1 MTMNRSHRIVV
12 FLGPS
17 LPADEASAILDAE
30 YRPPA
35 SQGDVYRVLA
45 AGVDTIVLID
55 GVFHNTPSVWQRELL
70 DALEDGIT
78 VVGGASMGA
87 IRAAEL
93 ESFGMQ
99 GSGTVFRWYRDG
111 VIDGDD
117 EVALRHS
124 DADHGF
130 RALSEPLVNI
140 RATLAA
146 AVSEGCLRAE
156 AAAAL
161 AEQAKATYYPDR
173 CYQQLL
179 AGPLARGWPIAV
191 RSGLT
196 CFLRHRAIDLKRA
209 DAIETLRRAAEM
221 SAAGG
226 SSAPRGNSTSTSAK
240 SSWAASR
247 PLSACFGAGREVSGP
262 EILRR
267 VRTDQDLTAGL
278 RRNAIVRCYVSE
290 LARWRQVRIPED
302 RIRSACRQLT
312 LPDEAWLA
320 ANGLTPAAYFR
331 LLEKRARDCWLTS
344 HLADTASS
352 GNAETPMGANQCVT
366 GRERALLLAWAR
378 AAGVVYQPR
387 TAPDHGPEG
396 ARNGFPGEA
405 AADSEQ
411 DPDEALLR
419 WLLQVGPGHFGL
431 FWHEDL
437 AILEE
442 LQITGAAARLAD
454 AVLRATQACRKQVS
468 CEH

>member
-1 MTMNRSHRIVV
+1 MTTSRNLRIVV

-17 LPADEASAILDAE
+17 LPADEASALLDAE

-35 SQGDVYRVLA
+35 RQGDVYRVLA

-111 VIDGDD
+111 MIDGDD

-146 AVSEGCLRAE
+146 AVSQGCLRAE

-161 AEQAKATYYPDR
+161 VEQAKTTYYPDR

-191 RSGLT
+191 RSGLIR
-196 CFLRHRAIDLKRA
+196 FLRHRAIDLKRA
-209 DAIETLRRAAEM
+209 DAIETLRRVAEM
-221 SAAGG
+221 SAPGG
-226 SSAPRGNSTSTSAK
+226 SPPPRGNGTPASAG
-240 SSWAASR
+240 SLWAASR
-247 PLSACFGAGREVSGP
+247 PLSACFGTGREVSGA

-267 VRTDQDLTAGL
+267 ARTDHDLTAGL
-278 RRNAIVRCYVSE
+278 RRDAMVRCYVSE
-290 LARWRQVRIPED
+290 LARWRQVRVPED
-302 RIRSACRQLT
+302 GIRSARRQRT

-331 LLEKRARDCWLTS
+331 LLEKRARHRWLTL
-344 HLADTASS
+344 HLAGS
-352 GNAETPMGANQCVT
+352 GHAETPAGTNQCIT

-378 AAGVVYQPR
+378 AAGVVYQPQTDPGHR
-387 TAPDHGPEG
+387 PEG
-396 ARNGFPGEA
+396 ASDGVPDE

-419 WLLQVGPGHFGL
+419 WLLHAGPGHFGL

-442 LQITGAAARLAD
+442 LQTTGAAARLAD
-454 AVLRATQACRKQVS
+454 AVPRSTRAGRMEVS

>member
-1 MTMNRSHRIVV
+1 MTMSRSHRIVV

-17 LPADEASAILDAE
+17 LPADEAGTILDAE

-45 AGVDTIVLID
+45 AGVDTIVLLD
-55 GVFHNTPSVWQRELL
+55 GVFHSTPSVWQRELL

-93 ESFGMQ
+93 EPFGMQ

-117 EVALRHS
+117 EVALRHA

-146 AVSEGCLRAE
+146 AVSDGCLGAE

-161 AEQAKATYYPDR
+161 VEQAKATYYPDR

-191 RSGLT
+191 RSRLT
-196 CFLRHRAIDLKRA
+196 RFLRHQAIDLKRA
-209 DAIETLRRAAEM
+209 DATETLRGVAEM

-226 SSAPRGNSTSTSAK
+226 SPAPHGDGTSTSAK
-240 SSWAASR
+240 SLWAASR
-247 PLSACFGAGREVSGP
+247 PLSARFGAEREVPGA

-267 VRTDQDLTAGL
+267 ARMDQDLTAGL
-278 RRNAIVRCYVSE
+278 RRDAIVRFYVSE
-290 LARWRQVRIPED
+290 LARWQQIRVPED
-302 RIRSACRQLT
+302 GLKPACMRRT
-312 LPDEAWLA
+312 LPDETWLA
-320 ANGLTPAAYFR
+320 ANGLTPAAYRR
-331 LLEKRARDCWLTS
+331 LLKKRARHCWLIS
-344 HLADTASS
+344 HLAGTASS
-352 GNAETPMGANQCVT
+352 GHAETPTGINQCIT
-366 GRERALLLAWAR
+366 GRERALLLAWTR
-378 AAGVVYQPR
+378 AAGVVYWPQ
-387 TAPDHGPEG
+387 TAPDHGPGE
-396 ARNGFPGEA
+396 ARSGLQDEA

-411 DPDEALLR
+411 DPDEVLLR
-419 WLLQVGPGHFGL
+419 WLLQAGPGHFGL

-437 AILEE
+437 ALLEE

-454 AVLRATQACRKQVS
+454 AVPGTTPG
-468 CEH
+468 